1 MSTFTKNSITVQ
13 GAVAIAALVAGGT
26 LEFTRIQVGDGE
38 LPANSTPM
46 ARTELV
52 NPLFDVAIN
61 EVYSDSESQATV
73 TGVFSNAQTQTGFF
87 YRELGLFAKDP
98 ATGAEI
104 LYCYGNAGDDAEW
117 ISPAGSES
125 VIEKEVHIVTLVGN
139 ATTVTATLKSG
150 IYPTIE
156 QTQGWLALKADL
168 DATAAEGG
176 RVLASQMRFDASQTL
191 YVDAAATAEG
201 ADGSEA
207 KPFKTIQA
215 AINARYMGA
224 PVIHIKIKP
233 GTYAEDIQTP
243 RAPDTTWRFERNGE
257 GTVSVRN
264 AIIDNAAFCY
274 VNGLTFVGPAE
285 TNSTIVYVANT
296 PSVYF
301 NAVTITGTSTET
313 GVNLSTSRGV
323 FQGVAVNN
331 CGIAIA
337 ATSGAYLD
345 LRSTSG
351 TGNVKGLHADGA
363 IIVSD
368 WYVPSATTPYE
379 KVNGGAINVQ
389 GGYSSFPSNYSQMF
403 NLGDFSDVNALK
415 TAILTEFNRLG
426 VGEALACWFANN
438 IAAGFGPFGNGQ
450 RMQVQIIKSTDS
462 GSGYGTALF
471 TSHHNAARGYM
482 QIQNGAFATD
492 VPVKFADSVDLS
504 AYLPLA
510 GGTMNGM
517 IETSGGQTFPALS
530 HVNSG
535 GQLWLFDKGDQLYK
549 GGFIAR
555 AKATDG
561 AYHDLEGR
569 ADGLLMWD
577 GKNVVRSVNGYAA
590 TATGEVTIPVATS
603 TTYGIMKAATDDV
616 VIDEDTDDAAITPAV
631 YHDVSDFRHKE
642 TTYAVGDKVECMFNF
657 ELFLECTQAGTTAST
672 ALDTRNVTHG
682 QVITDGTVQ
691 WTVRTHIRSI
701 NGTFPDELGN
711 INVDS
716 GGVKTINGEEPD
728 ENGNIT
734 PEQTGCLPL
743 SGGMMTGAISF
754 STGIVNTRND
764 TYKEIRIEASGN
776 GKFGA
781 GLFLRTAD
789 EQATDGAASF
799 VLATRSDGD
808 SSELGAALVGHADGE
823 LLWNNNRVP
832 TLIDSWRS
840 GNNWYRKWS
849 DGFIEQG
856 GPVSSSEQGEIT
868 ITFNISFSN
877 ASSYVIFKN
886 VGSNYDSYMNDRGV
900 SFYSLTANS
909 ATTYHYSNYTASKWY
924 ACGY

>member
-1 MSTFTKNSITVQ
+1 MSTFTKNSITVK

-26 LEFTRIQVGDGE
+26 LEFTRISVGDGNI
-38 LPANSTPM
+38 PAGQTAMTMTDLAN
-46 ARTELV
+46 R
-52 NPLFDVAIN
+52 LFDVDIN

-73 TGVFSNAQTQTGFF
+73 TGVFNNSQTQTGFY

-104 LYCYGNAGDDAEW
+104 LYCYGNAGTEAEW
-117 ISPAGSES
+117 ISPAGEES

-139 ATTVTATLKSG
+139 ATEVTATLKSG

-156 QTQGWLALKADL
+156 QTQGWLAVKADL

-176 RVLASQMRFDASQTL
+176 RVVASQMRFDSSQTL

-264 AIIDNAAFCY
+264 AKIDNAAYCY

-301 NAVTITGTSTET
+301 NAVTITGTSTAT

-337 ATSGAYLD
+337 ATSGTYLD

-403 NLGDFSDVNALK
+403 NLGDFSDANALK
-415 TAILTEFNRLG
+415 TAIQTEFNRLG
-426 VGEALACWFANN
+426 VGEARACWFANN

-510 GGTMNGM
+510 GGTMNGT
-517 IETSGGQTFPALS
+517 IETSGGQNFPALS

-535 GQLWLFDKGDQLYK
+535 GQLWLFDKGDKLYK

-577 GKNVVRSVNGYAA
+577 GKNVVRSVNGHNAN
-590 TATGEVTIPVATS
+590 TAGNVEIPVATA

-616 VIDEDTDDAAITPAV
+616 VIYEDTDDAAITPAV
-631 YHDVSDFRHKE
+631 YHDVSDFRHKS
-642 TTYAVGDKVECMFNF
+642 TAYALGDKVECMFNF
-657 ELFLECTQAGTTAST
+657 ELFLECTQAGTTGSG

-691 WTVRTHIRSI
+691 WTVRTHMRSV
-701 NGTFPDELGN
+701 NGVVPDATGN
-711 INVDS
+711 IPQS
-716 GGVKTINGEEPD
+716 AL
-728 ENGNIT
+728 
-734 PEQTGCLPL
+734 GCLPL
-743 SGGMMTGAISF
+743 AGGKMTGNVWWESGVIYSNNINEKRELAIKAQKEPGDENDY
-754 STGIVNTRND
+754 TGAMISLR
-764 TYKEIRIEASGN
+764 RIDDESIPGGFFLSARN
-776 GKFGA
+776 GKDHEVNLTGQPDESLTWA
-781 GLFLRTAD
+781 GRSV
-789 EQATDGAASF
+789 EQVAGIGDGWIRFQSGVQICWGEVVIPSNQWSITGTFPVAFSATSYKVTGNYTDGYTNGEA
-799 VLATRSDGD
+799 V
-808 SSELGAALVGHADGE
+808 VGICA
-823 LLWNNNRVP
+823 
-832 TLIDSWRS
+832 
-840 GNNWYRKWS
+840 
-849 DGFIEQG
+849 
-856 GPVSSSEQGEIT
+856 VSSTTFQVCVRNAVQGN
-868 ITFNISFSN
+868 FNFQR
-877 ASSYVIFKN
+877 N
-886 VGSNYDSYMNDRGV
+886 VCYIAIG
-900 SFYSLTANS
+900 TW
-909 ATTYHYSNYTASKWY
+909 K
-924 ACGY
+924 